1 MTFWTLALRSLRFH
15 ARAHLGVLLGATV
28 GAAVLI
34 GALLVGD
41 SVRGSLREMALA
53 RLGHT
58 ELSMATGDRLF
69 QVSIVRRLLNA
80 YGVEAKEA
88 GEAAANG
95 IEIHRILAPMLQLQA
110 TATTTDDSARANK
123 VILHGVESGFWKLA
137 AIPPEFKDIPQNAV
151 VLNEPLAQQLRA
163 RVGQTILLRVA
174 KLAQLSQDISL
185 TPRDGSTL
193 ALRLTVHAVLPTT
206 TLGKFGLQANQVS
219 PLNAFVRYDS
229 LAQALD
235 VAGKA
240 NLLLVG
246 SPHRV
251 GLLGTDWWS
260 VSSPNHGLDIKR
272 KLADVALRQ
281 AWNTTDA
288 QLELRTL
295 TNSPALELRTERI
308 FLDAPAVRAALA
320 VDTNA
325 QPILTYLATLLRA
338 GTNATAYP
346 MVTAAGA
353 PLVPA
358 DLRDDEVVINRWLA
372 DQLKLA
378 PGGELEMSYFL
389 PDSGAALTEAT
400 NRFRVRSI
408 VAMELPW
415 ADGTLMPDFP
425 GIAKA
430 ERIGDWD
437 AGFPLKHTK
446 LVDDPY
452 WKQWRGTPKAF
463 VSLSAGRKMW
473 ANRFGDTTAVRF
485 PMNAE
490 FGMRNAESNR
500 SVAAGQVS
508 PSAPAPS
515 PRPSP
520 PVGEREKTGAVRSID
535 AGKSNV
541 SSTAAAAKAPAANPL
556 SPIGGEGQGEGAR
569 RVPASTPATLTPDA
583 AAAQSAI
590 GNRQSAIEKALLA
603 QLKPADF
610 GLVFQPVRE
619 QALKASG
626 EGQDFGGLFIGFSFF
641 LIIAAC
647 VLVSLLF
654 QFGIEQRA
662 TEVGTLLALGF
673 TPKQVR
679 RLFLL
684 EGAGL
689 SLMGSLLGA
698 AGGVWYAQAML
709 HALST
714 VWRDAVGTSDLNF
727 HAGPATLAGGIVG
740 SVLVAVFTLWL
751 ALRKQARRPA
761 RELLAG
767 GGEGEE
773 AGLASG
779 VLGLGNDARLG
790 LRRQAERDAAL
801 GSRGAESAA
810 APPDGKA
817 PSPLRPA
824 GAVQKRRAFVIGV
837 VCLLGALGLSG
848 WAWAKQDSAAAGIF
862 FGAGA
867 LLLGAAMAF
876 TSAFL
881 SRLERSEA
889 AANLTLTGLGIR
901 NATRRRR
908 RSMAT
913 VAMLACGS
921 FLIVSIGAFRLD
933 ENADATKRA
942 SGTGGFAQLGE
953 STLPVVQDLNSQ
965 AGREFFNL
973 DAKAMTNVSVV
984 PFRVRDGDDAS
995 CLNLNRA
1002 QKPRL
1007 LGVNWRSLHQRNA
1020 FRFAGEWK
1028 GEKMGWEWFRFGD
1041 VSDEWMQRSKEDARR
1056 RANEEY
1062 RPSQLHGSLPRSGSA
1077 TVIPAIADEASI
1089 LWALGKKLGDTLDFT
1104 DERGKPFKVRLVASL
1119 AGSVLQGNLIISED
1133 EFTARYPGEA
1143 GYRFFLL
1150 DAPPDRAADVSAAL
1164 TKGLRDS
1171 GLELVPTTRRLAQFN
1186 AVQNTYLGT
1195 FQVLGGLG
1203 LLLGSAG
1210 LGVVVLRN
1218 VLDRRGELALLLAV
1232 GFRAKALRWLVLSEH
1247 AGLLLLG
1254 LGAGVVAA
1262 AVAVLPA
1269 LRSGGEGLPLGT
1281 LGLTLAGVLVS
1292 GLVFTLLAT
1301 TWSLRGRLLDSLR
1314 NQ

>member
-1 MTFWTLALRSLRFH
+1 MTLWTLALRSLRFH

-41 SVRGSLREMALA
+41 SVRGSLRDMAMA
-53 RLGHT
+53 RLGKV
-58 ELSMATGDRLF
+58 EAAMATGDRLF
-69 QVSIVRRLLNA
+69 RAELATNL
-80 YGVEAKEA
+80 K
-88 GEAAANG
+88 AAPV
-95 IEIHRILAPMLQLQA
+95 LALPG
-110 TATTTDDSARANK
+110 TVNSADGSRRANR
-123 VILHGVESGFWKLA
+123 VHVLGVDESFWKLA
-137 AIPPEFKDIPQNAV
+137 AKAPAFTTVPPDSV
-151 VLNEPLAQQLRA
+151 VLNQPLADQLA
-163 RVGQTILLRVA
+163 AKPGDEVLLRVSKVSA
-174 KLAQLSQDISL
+174 LSQDVAL
-185 TPRDGSTL
+185 TTRDGQSV
-193 ALRLTVHAVLPTT
+193 ALRLRVHAVVGAEQ
-206 TLGKFGLQANQVS
+206 LGRFSLQANQVA
-219 PLNAFVRYDS
+219 PFNAFVKLSQLQGRAVALGKVN
-229 LAQALD
+229 LAVTDFGFEKKRTFRD
-235 VAGKA
+235 VIRPIRRLIEKTRLIDRELLPSVLAWPAHTRA
-240 NLLLVG
+240 NHMLV
-246 SPHRV
+246 
-251 GLLGTDWWS
+251 
-260 VSSPNHGLDIKR
+260 HGLVKR
-272 KLADVALRQ
+272 LEDFE
-281 AWNTTDA
+281 
-288 QLELRTL
+288 LELRPL

-308 FLDAPAVRAALA
+308 FLDAPAVRAALG

-358 DLRDDEVVINRWLA
+358 DLRDDEVVINQWLA
-372 DQLKLA
+372 DQLQLK
-378 PGGELEMSYFL
+378 PGGELELSYFL

-408 VAMELPW
+408 VPMELPW
-415 ADGTLMPDFP
+415 ADRTLMPDFP

-437 AGFPLKHTK
+437 AGFPMKHSK

-473 ANRFGDTTAVRF
+473 GNRFGDTTAVRF
-485 PMNAE
+485 PVE
-490 FGMRNAESNR
+490 R
-500 SVAAGQVS
+500 SAASGQ
-508 PSAPAPS
+508 
-515 PRPSP
+515 
-520 PVGEREKTGAVRSID
+520 
-535 AGKSNV
+535 
-541 SSTAAAAKAPAANPL
+541 
-556 SPIGGEGQGEGAR
+556 
-569 RVPASTPATLTPDA
+569 
-583 AAAQSAI
+583 
-590 GNRQSAIEKALLA
+590 QSAIEKALLTA
-603 QLKPADF
+603 LKPADF

-619 QALKASG
+619 QALKASR

-641 LIIAAC
+641 LILAAC

-654 QFGIEQRA
+654 QFGVEQRA

-673 TPKQVR
+673 TPQQVR

-689 SLMGSLLGA
+689 SLLGSLLGA
-698 AGGVWYAQAML
+698 AGGVWYARAML

-727 HAGPATLAGGIVG
+727 HAEPATLAGGILG

-761 RELLAG
+761 RVLLAG
-767 GGEGEE
+767 GGEEVISNQWSVISGQSAKGSGGGVVAVLPHPGPLPLGEGTATGAVRE
-773 AGLASG
+773 SS
-779 VLGLGNDARLG
+779 
-790 LRRQAERDAAL
+790 AL
-801 GSRGAESAA
+801 GSGPALAESL
-810 APPDGKA
+810 
-817 PSPLRPA
+817 PLPA
-824 GAVQKRRAFVIGV
+824 GEGQGEGEKPRGRQGQRITMPWAGV
-837 VCLLGALGLSG
+837 GSLLAALALIG

-881 SRLERSEA
+881 SKLERSEA
-889 AANLTLTGLGIR
+889 AANLTLTSLGIR

-908 RSMAT
+908 RSLAT

-933 ENADATKRA
+933 EHADATKRA
-942 SGTGGFAQLGE
+942 SGTGGFALLGE
-953 STLPVVQDLNSQ
+953 STLPVVQDLNSSL
-965 AGREFFNL
+965 GREFFNL

-1007 LGVNWRSLHQRNA
+1007 LGVKPELLAERGA
-1020 FRFAGEWK
+1020 FKFAGVAK
-1028 GEKMGWEWFRFGD
+1028 GLDKEAGWSALGSRRG
-1041 VSDEWMQRSKEDARR
+1041 KEADGYDPT
-1056 RANEEY
+1056 NPPPHLGGY
-1062 RPSQLHGSLPRSGSA
+1062 G
-1077 TVIPAIADEASI
+1077 IPAIADEASI
-1089 LWALGKKLGDTLDFT
+1089 LWALGKKLGDTVDFV
-1104 DERGKPFKVRLVASL
+1104 DERGQPFKVQLVAAL
-1119 AGSVLQGNLIISED
+1119 AGSVLQGNLVIAED
-1133 EFTARYPGEA
+1133 QFTAVYPGEA
-1143 GYRFFLL
+1143 GYRFFLV
-1150 DAPPDRAADVSAAL
+1150 DAPPVRTADVSATL
-1164 TKGLRDS
+1164 TKALRDF
-1171 GLELVPTTRRLAQFN
+1171 GLELTPTTRRLAQFN

-1247 AGLLLLG
+1247 AGLLVLG

-1269 LRSGGEGLPLGT
+1269 LRAGGGALPLGS
-1281 LGLTLAGVLVS
+1281 LGLTLGGVLVS

>member
-53 RLGHT
+53 RLGNT
-58 ELSMATGDRLF
+58 EIALTTGDRLF
-69 QVSIVRRLLNA
+69 QASVVQRLLNV
-80 YGVEAKEA
+80 YGVETKEA

-95 IEIHRILAPMLQLQA
+95 VEIHRILVPILQLQA
-110 TATTTDDSARANK
+110 TASATDDSARANK
-123 VILHGVESGFWKLA
+123 VILHGIEDDFWKLA
-137 AIPPEFKDIPQNAV
+137 TTPPAFREIPQNSV
-151 VLNEPLAQQLRA
+151 VLNESLAQQLHA
-163 RVGQTILLRVA
+163 RVGQTILIRVA
-174 KLAQLSQDISL
+174 KLSQLSQDISL

-193 ALRLTVHAVLPTT
+193 ALRLTVHAVLPATA
-206 TLGKFGLQANQVS
+206 LGKFGLQANQVS

-229 LAQALD
+229 LAQALG

-240 NLLLVG
+240 NLLMVG
-246 SPHRV
+246 SPRRS

-260 VSSPNHGLDIKR
+260 ISSPDQGLSIKL
-272 KLADVALRQ
+272 KLANMALRE
-281 AWNTTDA
+281 AWNTSDA
-288 QLELRTL
+288 QLELRPL
-295 TNSPALELRTERI
+295 TNSPTVELRTDRI
-308 FLDAPAVRAALA
+308 FLDPPAVHAALA

-358 DLRDDEVVINRWLA
+358 DLREDEVVINQWLA
-372 DQLKLA
+372 DQLQLK
-378 PGGELEMSYFL
+378 PGSELEMSYFL

-408 VAMELPW
+408 VPMELPW

-437 AGFPLKHTK
+437 AGFPLKHSK

-463 VSLSAGRKMW
+463 VSLNAGRKMW

-490 FGMRNAESNR
+490 LGMQNVESSR
-500 SVAAGQVS
+500 SVAAGQVN

-520 PVGEREKTGAVRSID
+520 PVGEREKTGAVRSIE
-535 AGKSNV
+535 AGKSNA
-541 SSTAAAAKAPAANPL
+541 SSTDAAAKAPGTNPL
-556 SPIGGEGQGEGAR
+556 SPTGGEGQGEGAR
-569 RVPASTPATLTPDA
+569 RVPASAPATLTPDA
-583 AAAQSAI
+583 TATKSAI
-590 GNRQSAIEKALLA
+590 GNRQSAIETALLA

-654 QFGIEQRA
+654 QFGVEQRA

-673 TPKQVR
+673 TPRQVR

-689 SLMGSLLGA
+689 SLIGSLLGA
-698 AGGVWYAQAML
+698 AGGVWYARAML

-714 VWRDAVGTSDLNF
+714 VWRDAVGTSDLSF

-767 GGEGEE
+767 GGEEE
-773 AGLASG
+773 GLASG
-779 VLGLGNDARLG
+779 VSGLGNGARLR

-801 GSRGAESAA
+801 APRGAESPT
-810 APPDGKA
+810 APPDPKA
-817 PSPLRPA
+817 PSPLRSA
-824 GAVQKRRAFVIGV
+824 GAVQKGRAFLIGV

-942 SGTGGFAQLGE
+942 SGTGGFALLGE
-953 STLPVVQDLNSQ
+953 STLPVVQDLNSP

-1007 LGVNWRSLHQRNA
+1007 LGVKPELLAERGA
-1020 FRFAGEWK
+1020 FKFAGVAKGLDKQAGWK
-1028 GEKMGWEWFRFGD
+1028 LLGGKVEGLKGLR
-1041 VSDEWMQRSKEDARR
+1041 V
-1056 RANEEY
+1056 EEAS
-1062 RPSQLHGSLPRSGSA
+1062 PSTFQPFNPS
-1077 TVIPAIADEASI
+1077 TNYIPAIADEASI

-1119 AGSVLQGNLIISED
+1119 AGSVLQGNLVIAED

-1143 GYRFFLL
+1143 GYRFFLV
-1150 DAPPDRAADVSAAL
+1150 DAPPDRAADVSATL
-1164 TKGLRDS
+1164 TKGLRDF

-1269 LRSGGEGLPLGT
+1269 LRSGGDALPLGT

>member
-1 MTFWTLALRSLRFH
+1 MTLWTLALRSLRFH

-41 SVRGSLREMALA
+41 SVRGSLRDMALA
-53 RLGHT
+53 RLGKV
-58 ELSMATGDRLF
+58 EAAMATGDRLF
-69 QVSIVRRLLNA
+69 RTELATNLNA
-80 YGVEAKEA
+80 APV
-88 GEAAANG
+88 
-95 IEIHRILAPMLQLQA
+95 LALPGTVNSA
-110 TATTTDDSARANK
+110 DSSRRANR
-123 VILHGVESGFWKLA
+123 VHVLGVDESFWKLA
-137 AIPPEFKDIPQNAV
+137 TKAPPFATVPPDSV
-151 VLNEPLAQQLRA
+151 VLNQALADQLA
-163 RVGQTILLRVA
+163 AKPGDEVLLRVSKVSA
-174 KLAQLSQDISL
+174 LSQDVAL
-185 TPRDGSTL
+185 TTRDGQSV
-193 ALRLTVHAVLPTT
+193 AVRLRVYAVVGKEQ
-206 TLGKFGLQANQVS
+206 LGRFSLQANQIA
-219 PLNAFVRYDS
+219 PFNAFVP
-229 LAQALD
+229 LGLLQAKAD
-235 VAGKA
+235 AVGKA
-240 NLLLVG
+240 NLSATLNTLLFPSREVDI
-246 SPHRV
+246 SFSAEWATENFMAIADA
-251 GLLGTDWWS
+251 GLRHSWQ
-260 VSSPNHGLDIKR
+260 
-272 KLADVALRQ
+272 LA
-281 AWNTTDA
+281 DA
-288 QLELRTL
+288 QLELRPL
-295 TNSPALELRTERI
+295 TNSAALELRTDRI
-308 FLDAPAVRAALA
+308 FLDPPAVRAALA

-358 DLRDDEVVINRWLA
+358 DLRDDEVVINQWLA
-372 DQLKLA
+372 DQLQLK

-400 NRFRVRSI
+400 NRFRVHSI
-408 VAMELPW
+408 VPMQMPW
-415 ADGTLMPDFP
+415 ADRTLMPDFP

-437 AGFPLKHTK
+437 AGFPMKHSK

-473 ANRFGDTTAVRF
+473 GNRFGDTTAIRF
-485 PMNAE
+485 PM
-490 FGMRNAESNR
+490 
-500 SVAAGQVS
+500 
-508 PSAPAPS
+508 P
-515 PRPSP
+515 
-520 PVGEREKTGAVRSID
+520 
-535 AGKSNV
+535 
-541 SSTAAAAKAPAANPL
+541 
-556 SPIGGEGQGEGAR
+556 
-569 RVPASTPATLTPDA
+569 
-583 AAAQSAI
+583 QSEI
-590 GNRQSAIEKALLA
+590 GNRKSEIEKALLTA
-603 QLKPADF
+603 LKPTDF

-619 QALKASG
+619 QALKASR

-689 SLMGSLLGA
+689 SLLGSLLGA
-698 AGGVWYAQAML
+698 AGGVWYARAML

-727 HAGPATLAGGIVG
+727 HAEPATLAGGIVG

-767 GGEGEE
+767 GGEEVISNQCSVISVQSAKGSGGGVMAVLPHPGPLPLGEGMATGTLGE
-773 AGLASG
+773 PNGSGSDPALAKVLPLPAGEGRGEGEKPRGRQGQRNTMAWTG
-779 VLGLGNDARLG
+779 VGCLL
-790 LRRQAERDAAL
+790 AAL
-801 GSRGAESAA
+801 
-810 APPDGKA
+810 
-817 PSPLRPA
+817 
-824 GAVQKRRAFVIGV
+824 
-837 VCLLGALGLSG
+837 ALIG
-848 WAWAKQDSAAAGIF
+848 WAWAKNDSAAAGIF

-881 SRLERSEA
+881 SKLERSEA
-889 AANLTLTGLGIR
+889 AANLTLTSLGIR

-908 RSMAT
+908 RSLAT

-933 ENADATKRA
+933 EHADATKRA
-942 SGTGGFAQLGE
+942 SGTGGFALLGE
-953 STLPVVQDLNSQ
+953 STLPVVQDLNSP

-1007 LGVNWRSLHQRNA
+1007 LGVQWRPMDQRTA
-1020 FRFAGEWK
+1020 FRFAGVWK
-1028 GEKMGWEWFRFGD
+1028 PLKNNSGD
-1041 VSDEWMQRSKEDARR
+1041 WMLLSLSDVGDGFLQTMQEAGLR
-1056 RANEEY
+1056 RASGGSEIFESG
-1062 RPSQLHGSLPRSGSA
+1062 PSSKSFGPPPGTA
-1077 TVIPAIADEASI
+1077 VVIPGVADEASI
-1089 LWALGKKLGDTLDFT
+1089 LWALGKKLGDTVDFT
-1104 DERGKPFKVRLVASL
+1104 DERGKPFKVRLVAAL
-1119 AGSVLQGNLIISED
+1119 AGSVLQGNLIIAED

-1143 GYRFFLL
+1143 GYRFFLV
-1150 DAPPDRAADVSAAL
+1150 DAPPERAAEVSATL
-1164 TKGLRDS
+1164 TKALRDF
-1171 GLELVPTTRRLAQFN
+1171 GLELTPTTRRLAQFN

-1218 VLDRRGELALLLAV
+1218 VLERRGELALLLAV

-1269 LRSGGEGLPLGT
+1269 LRSGGDALPLAS

-1301 TWSLRGRLLDSLR
+1301 TWSLRGKLLDALR
-1314 NQ
+1314 SQ

>member
-1 MTFWTLALRSLRFH
+1 MTLWTLALRSLRFH

-41 SVRGSLREMALA
+41 SVRGSLRDMALA
-53 RLGHT
+53 RLGKI
-58 ELSMATGDRLF
+58 EAAMATGDRLF
-69 QVSIVRRLLNA
+69 RAALATKLNA
-80 YGVEAKEA
+80 APV
-88 GEAAANG
+88 
-95 IEIHRILAPMLQLQA
+95 LALPG
-110 TATTTDDSARANK
+110 TVNSSDGSRRANR
-123 VILHGVESGFWKLA
+123 VHVLGVDENFWKLA
-137 AIPPEFKDIPQNAV
+137 AKAPPFATVPPDSV
-151 VLNEPLAQQLRA
+151 VLNQALAEQLA
-163 RVGQTILLRVA
+163 AKPGDEVLLRVSKVSA
-174 KLAQLSQDISL
+174 LSQDVAL
-185 TPRDGSTL
+185 TTRDGQTV
-193 ALRLTVHAVLPTT
+193 ALRLRVHAVVGNEQ
-206 TLGKFGLQANQVS
+206 LGRFSLQANQVA
-219 PLNAFVRYDS
+219 PFNAFVPLGLLQER
-229 LAQALD
+229 A
-235 VAGKA
+235 VAMGRA
-240 NLLLVG
+240 NL
-246 SPHRV
+246 SATAR
-251 GLLGTDWWS
+251 S
-260 VSSPNHGLDIKR
+260 VKLPAKLKDSSPPV
-272 KLADVALRQ
+272 KLQEKDAAPFANELLPSN
-281 AWNTTDA
+281 WNLQDA
-288 QLELRTL
+288 QLDLRLL
-295 TNSPALELRTERI
+295 TNSSALELRTDRI
-308 FLDAPAVRAALA
+308 FLDPPAVRAARA

-325 QPILTYLATLLRA
+325 QPVLTYLATLLRA

-353 PLVPA
+353 PLVPP
-358 DLRDDEVVINRWLA
+358 DLRDDEVVINQWLA
-372 DQLKLA
+372 DQLQLK
-378 PGGELEMSYFL
+378 PGGELELSYFL
-389 PDSGAALTEAT
+389 PDSGAALIEAT

-408 VAMELPW
+408 VPMQMPW
-415 ADGTLMPDFP
+415 ADRSLMPDFP

-437 AGFPLKHTK
+437 AGFPMKHSK

-485 PMNAE
+485 PVENSQFAI
-490 FGMRNAESNR
+490 RNSQLENSLL
-500 SVAAGQVS
+500 
-508 PSAPAPS
+508 
-515 PRPSP
+515 
-520 PVGEREKTGAVRSID
+520 
-535 AGKSNV
+535 
-541 SSTAAAAKAPAANPL
+541 TA
-556 SPIGGEGQGEGAR
+556 
-569 RVPASTPATLTPDA
+569 
-583 AAAQSAI
+583 
-590 GNRQSAIEKALLA
+590 
-603 QLKPADF
+603 LKPADF

-619 QALKASG
+619 QALKASR

-654 QFGIEQRA
+654 QFGVEQRA

-673 TPKQVR
+673 TPQQVR

-689 SLMGSLLGA
+689 SLLGSLLGA
-698 AGGVWYAQAML
+698 AGGVWYARAML

-727 HAGPATLAGGIVG
+727 HAEPATLAGGILG

-751 ALRKQARRPA
+751 ALRKQAKRPA

-767 GGEGEE
+767 GGEEP
-773 AGLASG
+773 LASAP
-779 VLGLGNDARLG
+779 VK
-790 LRRQAERDAAL
+790 
-801 GSRGAESAA
+801 SMRG
-810 APPDGKA
+810 
-817 PSPLRPA
+817 
-824 GAVQKRRAFVIGV
+824 FVIGA
-837 VCLLGALGLSG
+837 VCLLSALALIGT
-848 WAWAKQDSAAAGIF
+848 AWAKQDSAAAGIF

-881 SRLERSEA
+881 SKLERSEA
-889 AANLTLTGLGIR
+889 AANLTLTSLGIR

-908 RSMAT
+908 RSLAT

-933 ENADATKRA
+933 EHADATKRA
-942 SGTGGFAQLGE
+942 SGTGGFALLGE
-953 STLPVVQDLNSQ
+953 STLPVVQDLNSSL
-965 AGREFFNL
+965 GREFFNL

-1007 LGVNWRSLHQRNA
+1007 LGVKPGLLAERGG
-1020 FRFAGEWK
+1020 FKFAGVAK
-1028 GEKMGWEWFRFGD
+1028 GLAKDDGWRLLGTGARTPTSASAAADMG
-1041 VSDEWMQRSKEDARR
+1041 V
-1056 RANEEY
+1056 RA
-1062 RPSQLHGSLPRSGSA
+1062 PIA
-1077 TVIPAIADEASI
+1077 AIADEASI
-1089 LWALGKKLGDTLDFT
+1089 LWALGKKLGDTVDFT
-1104 DERGKPFKVRLVASL
+1104 DERGQPFKVRLVASL
-1119 AGSVLQGNLIISED
+1119 AGSVLQGNLIIAED

-1143 GYRFFLL
+1143 GYRFFLV
-1150 DAPPDRAADVSAAL
+1150 DAPPERTADVSAAL
-1164 TKGLRDS
+1164 TQALRDA
-1171 GLELVPTTRRLAQFN
+1171 GLELAPTTRRLAQFN

-1218 VLDRRGELALLLAV
+1218 VLERRGELALLLAV
-1232 GFRAKALRWLVLSEH
+1232 GFRAKSLRWLVLSEH

-1269 LRSGGEGLPLGT
+1269 LRSGSDALPLGT

-1292 GLVFTLLAT
+1292 GLVFTVMAT
-1301 TWSLRGRLLDSLR
+1301 AWSLRGRLLDSLR

>member
-1 MTFWTLALRSLRFH
+1 MTLWTLALRSLRFH

-41 SVRGSLREMALA
+41 SVRGSLRDMALA
-53 RLGHT
+53 RLGKI
-58 ELSMATGDRLF
+58 EAAMATGDRLF
-69 QVSIVRRLLNA
+69 RAALATKLNA
-80 YGVEAKEA
+80 APV
-88 GEAAANG
+88 
-95 IEIHRILAPMLQLQA
+95 LALPG
-110 TATTTDDSARANK
+110 TVNSSDGSRRANR
-123 VILHGVESGFWKLA
+123 VHVLGVDENFWKLA
-137 AIPPEFKDIPQNAV
+137 AKAPPFATVPPDSV
-151 VLNEPLAQQLRA
+151 VLNQALAEQLA
-163 RVGQTILLRVA
+163 AKPGDEVLLRVSKVSA
-174 KLAQLSQDISL
+174 LSQDVAL
-185 TPRDGSTL
+185 TTRDGQTV
-193 ALRLTVHAVLPTT
+193 ALRLRVHAVVGNEQ
-206 TLGKFGLQANQVS
+206 LGRFSLQANQVA
-219 PLNAFVRYDS
+219 PFNAFVPLGLLQER
-229 LAQALD
+229 A
-235 VAGKA
+235 VATGRA
-240 NLLLVG
+240 NL
-246 SPHRV
+246 SATAR
-251 GLLGTDWWS
+251 S
-260 VSSPNHGLDIKR
+260 VKLPAKLKDSSPPV
-272 KLADVALRQ
+272 KLQEKDAAPFANELLPSN
-281 AWNTTDA
+281 WNLQDA
-288 QLELRTL
+288 QLDLRLL
-295 TNSPALELRTERI
+295 TNSSALELRTDRI
-308 FLDAPAVRAALA
+308 FLDPPAVRAARA

-325 QPILTYLATLLRA
+325 QPVLTYLATLLRA

-358 DLRDDEVVINRWLA
+358 DLRDDEVVINQWLA
-372 DQLKLA
+372 DQLQLK
-378 PGGELEMSYFL
+378 PGGELELSYFL
-389 PDSGAALTEAT
+389 PDSGAALIEAT

-408 VAMELPW
+408 VPMQMPW
-415 ADGTLMPDFP
+415 ADRSLMPDFP

-437 AGFPLKHTK
+437 AGFPMKHSK

-485 PMNAE
+485 PVENSQFAI
-490 FGMRNAESNR
+490 RNSQLENSLL
-500 SVAAGQVS
+500 
-508 PSAPAPS
+508 
-515 PRPSP
+515 
-520 PVGEREKTGAVRSID
+520 
-535 AGKSNV
+535 
-541 SSTAAAAKAPAANPL
+541 TA
-556 SPIGGEGQGEGAR
+556 
-569 RVPASTPATLTPDA
+569 
-583 AAAQSAI
+583 
-590 GNRQSAIEKALLA
+590 
-603 QLKPADF
+603 LKPADF

-619 QALKASG
+619 QALKASR

-641 LIIAAC
+641 LILAAC

-654 QFGIEQRA
+654 QFGVEQRA

-689 SLMGSLLGA
+689 SLLGSLLGA
-698 AGGVWYAQAML
+698 AGGVWYARAML

-727 HAGPATLAGGIVG
+727 HAEPATLAGGILG

-751 ALRKQARRPA
+751 ALRKQAKRPA

-767 GGEGEE
+767 GGEEP
-773 AGLASG
+773 LASAP
-779 VLGLGNDARLG
+779 VK
-790 LRRQAERDAAL
+790 
-801 GSRGAESAA
+801 SMRG
-810 APPDGKA
+810 
-817 PSPLRPA
+817 
-824 GAVQKRRAFVIGV
+824 FVIGA
-837 VCLLGALGLSG
+837 VCLLTALALIG

-867 LLLGAAMAF
+867 LLLSAAMAF

-881 SRLERSEA
+881 SKLERSEA
-889 AANLTLTGLGIR
+889 AANLTLTSLGIR

-908 RSMAT
+908 RSLAT

-933 ENADATKRA
+933 EHADATKRA
-942 SGTGGFAQLGE
+942 SGTGGFALLGE
-953 STLPVVQDLNSQ
+953 STLPVVQDLNSPV
-965 AGREFFNL
+965 GREFFNL

-1007 LGVNWRSLHQRNA
+1007 LGVKPGLLAERGA
-1020 FRFAGEWK
+1020 FKFAGVAK
-1028 GEKMGWEWFRFGD
+1028 GLAKDDGWRLLGTGARTPTSASAAADMG
-1041 VSDEWMQRSKEDARR
+1041 V
-1056 RANEEY
+1056 RA
-1062 RPSQLHGSLPRSGSA
+1062 PIA
-1077 TVIPAIADEASI
+1077 AIADEASI
-1089 LWALGKKLGDTLDFT
+1089 LWALGKKLGDTVDFT
-1104 DERGKPFKVRLVASL
+1104 DERGQPFKVRLVASL
-1119 AGSVLQGNLIISED
+1119 AGSVLQGNLIIAED

-1143 GYRFFLL
+1143 GYRFFLV
-1150 DAPPDRAADVSAAL
+1150 DATPERTADVSASL
-1164 TKGLRDS
+1164 TQALRDA
-1171 GLELVPTTRRLAQFN
+1171 GLELAPTTRRLAQFN

-1218 VLDRRGELALLLAV
+1218 VLERRGELALLLAV
-1232 GFRAKALRWLVLSEH
+1232 GFRAKSLRWLVLSEH

-1269 LRSGGEGLPLGT
+1269 LRSGGGALPLAS

-1292 GLVFTLLAT
+1292 GLVFTVLAT

>member
-1 MTFWTLALRSLRFH
+1 MTLWTLALRSLRFH

-41 SVRGSLREMALA
+41 SVRGSLRDMALA
-53 RLGHT
+53 RLGKI
-58 ELSMATGDRLF
+58 EAAMATGDRLF
-69 QVSIVRRLLNA
+69 RAALATKLNA
-80 YGVEAKEA
+80 APV
-88 GEAAANG
+88 
-95 IEIHRILAPMLQLQA
+95 LALPG
-110 TATTTDDSARANK
+110 TVNSSDGSRRANR
-123 VILHGVESGFWKLA
+123 VHVLGVDENFWKLA
-137 AIPPEFKDIPQNAV
+137 AKAPPFATVPPDSV
-151 VLNEPLAQQLRA
+151 VLNQALAEQLA
-163 RVGQTILLRVA
+163 AKPGDEVLLRVSKVSA
-174 KLAQLSQDISL
+174 LSQDVAL
-185 TPRDGSTL
+185 TTRDGQTV
-193 ALRLTVHAVLPTT
+193 ALRLRVHAVVGNEQ
-206 TLGKFGLQANQVS
+206 LGRFSLQANQVA
-219 PLNAFVRYDS
+219 PFNAFVPLGLLQER
-229 LAQALD
+229 A
-235 VAGKA
+235 VATGRA
-240 NLLLVG
+240 NL
-246 SPHRV
+246 SATAR
-251 GLLGTDWWS
+251 S
-260 VSSPNHGLDIKR
+260 VKLPAKLKDSSPPV
-272 KLADVALRQ
+272 KLQEKDAAPFANKLLPSN
-281 AWNTTDA
+281 WNLQDA
-288 QLELRTL
+288 QLDLRLL
-295 TNSPALELRTERI
+295 TNSSALELRTDRI
-308 FLDAPAVRAALA
+308 FLDPPAVRAARA

-325 QPILTYLATLLRA
+325 QPVLTYLATLLRA

-358 DLRDDEVVINRWLA
+358 DLRDDEVVINQWLA
-372 DQLKLA
+372 DQLQLK
-378 PGGELEMSYFL
+378 PGGELELSYFL
-389 PDSGAALTEAT
+389 PDSGAALIEAT

-408 VAMELPW
+408 VPMQMPW
-415 ADGTLMPDFP
+415 ADRSLMPDFP

-437 AGFPLKHTK
+437 AGFPMKHSK

-485 PMNAE
+485 PVENSQFAI
-490 FGMRNAESNR
+490 RNSQLENSLL
-500 SVAAGQVS
+500 
-508 PSAPAPS
+508 
-515 PRPSP
+515 
-520 PVGEREKTGAVRSID
+520 
-535 AGKSNV
+535 
-541 SSTAAAAKAPAANPL
+541 TA
-556 SPIGGEGQGEGAR
+556 
-569 RVPASTPATLTPDA
+569 
-583 AAAQSAI
+583 
-590 GNRQSAIEKALLA
+590 
-603 QLKPADF
+603 LKPADF

-619 QALKASG
+619 QALKASR

-641 LIIAAC
+641 LILAAC

-654 QFGIEQRA
+654 QFGVEQRA

-689 SLMGSLLGA
+689 SLLGSLLGA
-698 AGGVWYAQAML
+698 AGGVWYARAML

-727 HAGPATLAGGIVG
+727 HAEPATLAGGILG

-751 ALRKQARRPA
+751 ALRKQAKRPA

-767 GGEGEE
+767 GGEEP
-773 AGLASG
+773 LASAP
-779 VLGLGNDARLG
+779 VKSMRGL
-790 LRRQAERDAAL
+790 
-801 GSRGAESAA
+801 
-810 APPDGKA
+810 
-817 PSPLRPA
+817 
-824 GAVQKRRAFVIGV
+824 VIGA
-837 VCLLGALGLSG
+837 VCLLTALALIG

-867 LLLGAAMAF
+867 LLLSAAMAF

-881 SRLERSEA
+881 SKLERSEA
-889 AANLTLTGLGIR
+889 AANLTLTSLGIR

-908 RSMAT
+908 RSLAT

-933 ENADATKRA
+933 EHADATKRA
-942 SGTGGFAQLGE
+942 SGTGGFALLGE
-953 STLPVVQDLNSQ
+953 STLPVVQDLNSPV
-965 AGREFFNL
+965 GREFFNL

-1002 QKPRL
+1002 QKPKLLGVKPELLAQRGAFKFAGVAKGLAKDDGWRL
-1007 LGVNWRSLHQRNA
+1007 LGTGARTPTSA
-1020 FRFAGEWK
+1020 SAAAD
-1028 GEKMGWEWFRFGD
+1028 MG
-1041 VSDEWMQRSKEDARR
+1041 V
-1056 RANEEY
+1056 RA
-1062 RPSQLHGSLPRSGSA
+1062 PIA
-1077 TVIPAIADEASI
+1077 AIADEASI
-1089 LWALGKKLGDTLDFT
+1089 LWALGKKLGDTVDFT
-1104 DERGKPFKVRLVASL
+1104 DERGQPFKVRLVASL
-1119 AGSVLQGNLIISED
+1119 AGSVLQGNLIIAED

-1143 GYRFFLL
+1143 GYRFFLV
-1150 DAPPDRAADVSAAL
+1150 DATPERTADVSAAL
-1164 TKGLRDS
+1164 TKALRDA
-1171 GLELVPTTRRLAQFN
+1171 GLELAPTTRRLAQFN

-1218 VLDRRGELALLLAV
+1218 VLERRGELALLLAV
-1232 GFRAKALRWLVLSEH
+1232 GFRAKSLRWLVLSEH

-1269 LRSGGEGLPLGT
+1269 LRSGSDALPLAS

-1292 GLVFTLLAT
+1292 GLVFTVLAT

>member
-1 MTFWTLALRSLRFH
+1 MTLWTLALRSLRFH

-41 SVRGSLREMALA
+41 SVRGSLRDMALA
-53 RLGHT
+53 RLGKV
-58 ELSMATGDRLF
+58 EAAMSTGDRLF
-69 QVSIVRRLLNA
+69 RAEL
-80 YGVEAKEA
+80 
-88 GEAAANG
+88 AANLKAAPV
-95 IEIHRILAPMLQLQA
+95 LALPG
-110 TATTTDDSARANK
+110 TVNSADGSRRANR
-123 VILHGVESGFWKLA
+123 VNVLGVDESFWKLA
-137 AIPPEFKDIPQNAV
+137 EKAPSFATVPPDSV
-151 VLNEPLAQQLRA
+151 VLNQALADQLA
-163 RVGQTILLRVA
+163 AKPGDEVLLRINKVSA
-174 KLAQLSQDISL
+174 LSQDVAL
-185 TPRDGSTL
+185 TTRDGQSV
-193 ALRLTVHAVLPTT
+193 ALRLRVHAVVGNEQ
-206 TLGKFGLQANQVS
+206 LGRFSLQANQVA
-219 PLNAFVRYDS
+219 PFNAFVRLTELQS
-229 LAQALD
+229 
-235 VAGKA
+235 KA
-240 NLLLVG
+240 NATGRANTMPVLLELD
-246 SPHRV
+246 PK
-251 GLLGTDWWS
+251 
-260 VSSPNHGLDIKR
+260 VSHWGPERRIATLNQHTTVHWE
-272 KLADVALRQ
+272 LA
-281 AWNTTDA
+281 DA
-288 QLELRTL
+288 QLDLRPL
-295 TNSPALELRTERI
+295 TNSPALELRTDRI
-308 FLDAPAVRAALA
+308 FLDPPAVRSALA

-358 DLRDDEVVINRWLA
+358 DLRDDEVVINQWLA
-372 DQLKLA
+372 DQLQLKA
-378 PGGELEMSYFL
+378 GGELELSYFL

-400 NRFRVRSI
+400 NRFRVRS
-408 VAMELPW
+408 VVPMQMPW
-415 ADGTLMPDFP
+415 ADRTLMPDFP

-437 AGFPLKHTK
+437 AGFPMKHSK

-473 ANRFGDTTAVRF
+473 GNRFGDTTAVRF
-485 PMNAE
+485 P
-490 FGMRNAESNR
+490 
-500 SVAAGQVS
+500 
-508 PSAPAPS
+508 
-515 PRPSP
+515 
-520 PVGEREKTGAVRSID
+520 VGADVRRLTSTNQSETPHVVIYQRELE
-535 AGKSNV
+535 KSLL
-541 SSTAAAAKAPAANPL
+541 TA
-556 SPIGGEGQGEGAR
+556 
-569 RVPASTPATLTPDA
+569 
-583 AAAQSAI
+583 
-590 GNRQSAIEKALLA
+590 
-603 QLKPADF
+603 LKPADF

-619 QALKASG
+619 QALKASR

-654 QFGIEQRA
+654 QFGVEQRA

-673 TPKQVR
+673 TPRQVR

-689 SLMGSLLGA
+689 SLLGSLLGA
-698 AGGVWYAQAML
+698 AGGVWYARAML

-727 HAGPATLAGGIVG
+727 HAEPATLAGGIVG

-767 GGEGEE
+767 GMECGEFSPLSAGDLSPSRAGEVS
-773 AGLASG
+773 AGHNAQPLARAVTPVAIGMRSDIDG
-779 VLGLGNDARLG
+779 DK
-790 LRRQAERDAAL
+790 
-801 GSRGAESAA
+801 SPAESG
-810 APPDGKA
+810 DK
-817 PSPLRPA
+817 SPHSK
-824 GAVQKRRAFVIGV
+824 GRALLIGG
-837 VCLLGALGLSG
+837 VCLLAALVLVG

-881 SRLERSEA
+881 AKLERSEA

-908 RSMAT
+908 RSLAT

-933 ENADATKRA
+933 EHADATKRA
-942 SGTGGFAQLGE
+942 SGTGGFALLGE
-953 STLPVVQDLNSQ
+953 STLPVVQDLNSPS
-965 AGREFFNL
+965 GREFFNL
-973 DAKAMTNVSVV
+973 DAKAMSNVSVV

-1007 LGVNWRSLHQRNA
+1007 LGVKPEVLAGRGA
-1020 FRFAGEWK
+1020 FKFAGMAK
-1028 GEKMGWEWFRFGD
+1028 GLKKDGGWQLLK
-1041 VSDEWMQRSKEDARR
+1041 SARDGR
-1056 RANEEY
+1056 VGPLSPAHSPAGGEGEEV
-1062 RPSQLHGSLPRSGSA
+1062 A
-1077 TVIPAIADEASI
+1077 AIADEASI

-1104 DERGKPFKVRLVASL
+1104 DERGKLFKVRLVAAL
-1119 AGSVLQGNLIISED
+1119 AGSVLQGNLIIAED

-1143 GYRFFLL
+1143 GYRFYLM
-1150 DAPPDRAADVSAAL
+1150 DAPPERAAEVSATL
-1164 TKGLRDS
+1164 TKALRDA
-1171 GLELVPTTRRLAQFN
+1171 GLELTPTTRRLAQFN

-1218 VLDRRGELALLLAV
+1218 VLERRGELALLLAV

-1254 LGAGVVAA
+1254 LGVGVVAA

-1269 LRSGGEGLPLGT
+1269 LRSGGGALPFGT
-1281 LGLTLAGVLVS
+1281 LGVTLAGVLVS

-1314 NQ
+1314 NH

>member
-1 MTFWTLALRSLRFH
+1 MTLRTLIFRSLRFH

-41 SVRGSLREMALA
+41 SVRGSLHDMALA
-53 RLGHT
+53 RRRKI
-58 ELSMATGDRLF
+58 EAAMATGDRLF
-69 QVSIVRRLLNA
+69 RAELATNL
-80 YGVEAKEA
+80 K
-88 GEAAANG
+88 AAPV
-95 IEIHRILAPMLQLQA
+95 LALPG
-110 TATTTDDSARANK
+110 TVNSVDGSRRANR
-123 VILHGVESGFWKLA
+123 VHVLGVDESFWKLA
-137 AIPPEFKDIPQNAV
+137 TKAPPFATVPPDSV
-151 VLNEPLAQQLRA
+151 VLNQALADQLVA
-163 RVGQTILLRVA
+163 KPGDEVLLRVSKVSA
-174 KLAQLSQDISL
+174 LSQDVAL
-185 TPRDGSTL
+185 TTRDGQTV
-193 ALRLTVHAVLPTT
+193 ALRLRVHAVVGAEE
-206 TLGKFGLQANQVS
+206 LGRFSLQANQVA
-219 PLNAFVRYDS
+219 PFNAFVPLGS
-229 LAQALD
+229 LQEKTGA
-235 VAGKA
+235 AGRA
-240 NLLLVG
+240 NL
-246 SPHRV
+246 SATAR
-251 GLLGTDWWS
+251 S
-260 VSSPNHGLDIKR
+260 VKLPAKLKNSSPPV
-272 KLADVALRQ
+272 KLEEMDAASFANALLPSN
-281 AWNTTDA
+281 WNLQDA
-288 QLELRTL
+288 QLSLRPLTNSPVLELRTD
-295 TNSPALELRTERI
+295 RI
-308 FLDAPAVRAALA
+308 FLDPPAVRAALA
-320 VDTNA
+320 VDANA

-353 PLVPA
+353 PLVPV
-358 DLRDDEVVINRWLA
+358 DLRDDEVVINQWLA
-372 DQLKLA
+372 DQLQLK

-400 NRFRVRSI
+400 NRFRIRSI
-408 VAMELPW
+408 VPMQMPW
-415 ADGTLMPDFP
+415 ADRTLMPDFP

-430 ERIGDWD
+430 ERVGDWD
-437 AGFPLKHTK
+437 AGFPMKHSK

-473 ANRFGDTTAVRF
+473 GNRFGDTTAVRF
-485 PMNAE
+485 PVGADV
-490 FGMRNAESNR
+490 RR
-500 SVAAGQVS
+500 LTS
-508 PSAPAPS
+508 P
-515 PRPSP
+515 
-520 PVGEREKTGAVRSID
+520 
-535 AGKSNV
+535 
-541 SSTAAAAKAPAANPL
+541 
-556 SPIGGEGQGEGAR
+556 Q
-569 RVPASTPATLTPDA
+569 TPDA
-583 AAAQSAI
+583 RPETQQSETPHVVSYKAEL
-590 GNRQSAIEKALLA
+590 EKSLLA
-603 QLKPADF
+603 ALKPADF

-619 QALKASG
+619 QALKASS

-641 LIIAAC
+641 LIVAAC

-654 QFGIEQRA
+654 QFGVEQRA

-689 SLMGSLLGA
+689 SLIGSLLGA
-698 AGGVWYAQAML
+698 AGGVWYARAML

-727 HAGPATLAGGIVG
+727 HAEPATLVGGIVG

-767 GGEGEE
+767 GGEEVFSNQCLAISGECG
-773 AGLASG
+773 AVRCPPFRVS
-779 VLGLGNDARLG
+779 DAPDTLK
-790 LRRQAERDAAL
+790 
-801 GSRGAESAA
+801 RGHQT
-810 APPDGKA
+810 KV
-817 PSPLRPA
+817 PSPLPFLS
-824 GAVQKRRAFVIGV
+824 AVDGV
-837 VCLLGALGLSG
+837 LVNLSGPGCLLTALALIG
-848 WAWAKQDSAAAGIF
+848 WAWAKNDSAAAGIF

-881 SRLERSEA
+881 SRLEQSEA
-889 AANLTLTGLGIR
+889 AANLTLASLGIR

-908 RSMAT
+908 RSLAT

-942 SGTGGFAQLGE
+942 SGTGGFALLGE
-953 STLPVVQDLNSQ
+953 STLPVVQDLNST

-973 DAKAMTNVSVV
+973 DAKTMTNVSVV

-1007 LGVNWRSLHQRNA
+1007 LGVKPELLAQRGA
-1020 FRFAGEWK
+1020 FKFAGMAK
-1028 GEKMGWEWFRFGD
+1028 GLAKEAGWSALGSRRG
-1041 VSDEWMQRSKEDARR
+1041 KEADGF
-1056 RANEEY
+1056 
-1062 RPSQLHGSLPRSGSA
+1062 QLTNPPPHLGGYAIS
-1077 TVIPAIADEASI
+1077 AIADEASI

-1119 AGSVLQGNLIISED
+1119 AGSVLQGNLVIAED

-1143 GYRFFLL
+1143 GYRFFLV
-1150 DAPPDRAADVSAAL
+1150 DAPPERAAEVSATL
-1164 TKGLRDS
+1164 TKALRDS
-1171 GLELVPTTRRLAQFN
+1171 GLELTPTTRRLAQFN

-1218 VLDRRGELALLLAV
+1218 VLERRGELALLLAV

-1247 AGLLLLG
+1247 AGLLLIG
-1254 LGAGVVAA
+1254 LGCGVVAA

-1269 LRSGGEGLPLGT
+1269 MRSGGD
-1281 LGLTLAGVLVS
+1281 A
-1292 GLVFTLLAT
+1292 
-1301 TWSLRGRLLDSLR
+1301 
-1314 NQ
+1314 

>member
-1 MTFWTLALRSLRFH
+1 MTLWTLALRSLRFH

-41 SVRGSLREMALA
+41 SVRGSLRDMALA
-53 RLGHT
+53 RLGKI
-58 ELSMATGDRLF
+58 EAAMATGDRLF
-69 QVSIVRRLLNA
+69 RAELATNL
-80 YGVEAKEA
+80 K
-88 GEAAANG
+88 AAPVLALPGTAN
-95 IEIHRILAPMLQLQA
+95 
-110 TATTTDDSARANK
+110 SADGSRRANR
-123 VILHGVESGFWKLA
+123 VHVLGVDESFWKLA
-137 AIPPEFKDIPQNAV
+137 AKAPAFTAVPPDSV
-151 VLNEPLAQQLRA
+151 VLNQPLAEQLA
-163 RVGQTILLRVA
+163 AKPGDEVLLRVSKVSA
-174 KLAQLSQDISL
+174 LSQDVAL
-185 TPRDGSTL
+185 TTRDGQSV
-193 ALRLTVHAVLPTT
+193 ALRLRVHAVIGAEE
-206 TLGKFGLQANQVS
+206 LGRFSLQANQVA
-219 PLNAFVRYDS
+219 PFNAFVP
-229 LAQALD
+229 LALVQDNA
-235 VAGKA
+235 AATAKA
-240 NLLLVG
+240 NVIITSRAVRL
-246 SPHRV
+246 PERQ
-251 GLLGTDWWS
+251 
-260 VSSPNHGLDIKR
+260 
-272 KLADVALRQ
+272 RQ
-281 AWNTTDA
+281 ARARNSLLRPLINLGLVQATPIMTLAETEAALFANQLLPANWLLSDA
-288 QLELRTL
+288 QLSLRPL
-295 TNSPALELRTERI
+295 TNSPALELRTDRI
-308 FLDAPAVRAALA
+308 FLDPPAVRAALA

-325 QPILTYLATLLRA
+325 QPVLTYLATLLRA

-346 MVTAAGA
+346 MVTAASA

-358 DLRDDEVVINRWLA
+358 DLRDDEIVVNQWLA
-372 DQLKLA
+372 DQLRLA
-378 PGGELEMSYFL
+378 PGAELDLSYFL
-389 PDSGAALTEAT
+389 PDSGARLTEAT
-400 NRFRVRSI
+400 NRFRVRAI
-408 VAMELPW
+408 VPMEMPW
-415 ADGTLMPDFP
+415 ADRTLMPDFP

-437 AGFPLKHTK
+437 AGFPLKHSK
-446 LVDDPY
+446 LVDDAY

-485 PMNAE
+485 ALNSE
-490 FGMRNAESNR
+490 FRIPNGESAATSSRTNSQFAIRNS
-500 SVAAGQVS
+500 QL
-508 PSAPAPS
+508 
-515 PRPSP
+515 
-520 PVGEREKTGAVRSID
+520 EKS
-535 AGKSNV
+535 
-541 SSTAAAAKAPAANPL
+541 
-556 SPIGGEGQGEGAR
+556 
-569 RVPASTPATLTPDA
+569 
-583 AAAQSAI
+583 
-590 GNRQSAIEKALLA
+590 LLA
-603 QLKPADF
+603 ALKPADF

-619 QALKASG
+619 QALKASR

-647 VLVSLLF
+647 VLVALLF
-654 QFGIEQRA
+654 QFGVEQRA
-662 TEVGTLLALGF
+662 AEVGTLLALGF

-679 RLFLL
+679 WLFLL

-689 SLMGSLLGA
+689 SLLGSLLGA
-698 AGGVWYAQAML
+698 AGGIWYARAML

-727 HAGPATLAGGIVG
+727 HAEPATLAGGIVG

-767 GGEGEE
+767 GGEEVFGNQFSVISGQSEKGSGGGEKPLCRQ
-773 AGLASG
+773 G
-779 VLGLGNDARLG
+779 
-790 LRRQAERDAAL
+790 RRNTMACVAVGCLLAAL
-801 GSRGAESAA
+801 
-810 APPDGKA
+810 
-817 PSPLRPA
+817 
-824 GAVQKRRAFVIGV
+824 
-837 VCLLGALGLSG
+837 ALIG
-848 WAWAKQDSAAAGIF
+848 WAGAKQDSAAAGIF

-881 SRLERSEA
+881 SKLEQSEA
-889 AANLTLTGLGIR
+889 AANLTLTSLGIR

-908 RSMAT
+908 RSLAT

-933 ENADATKRA
+933 EHADATKRA
-942 SGTGGFAQLGE
+942 SGTGGFALLGE
-953 STLPVVQDLNSQ
+953 STLPVVQDLNSP

-973 DAKAMTNVSVV
+973 DAKAMTNVSMV

-1007 LGVNWRSLHQRNA
+1007 LGVKPELLAERGA
-1020 FRFAGEWK
+1020 FKFAGVAK
-1028 GEKMGWEWFRFGD
+1028 GLEKEVGWRLLN
-1041 VSDEWMQRSKEDARR
+1041 SSAL
-1056 RANEEY
+1056 A
-1062 RPSQLHGSLPRSGSA
+1062 RSGLLTPALSLA
-1077 TVIPAIADEASI
+1077 GGEGNEIAAIADEASI

-1104 DERGKPFKVRLVASL
+1104 DERGQPFKVRLVAAL

-1143 GYRFFLL
+1143 GYRFFLV
-1150 DAPPDRAADVSAAL
+1150 DAPPERAAEVSASL
-1164 TKGLRDS
+1164 TKALHDF
-1171 GLELVPTTRRLAQFN
+1171 GLELTPTTRRLAQFN

-1218 VLDRRGELALLLAV
+1218 VLERRGELALLLAV

-1247 AGLLLLG
+1247 TGLLLLG
-1254 LGAGVVAA
+1254 LGCGVVAA

-1292 GLVFTLLAT
+1292 GFVFTALAT